1 MTPAIFKRKMNRARY
16 QALSNQPASVKDLA
30 LMVDASTLAAQVE
43 RDLAKFAKKACQGF
57 VCEQVRIFDVYGG
70 SGLPEGQK
78 SLALSLRFRAQERT
92 LKEKEV
98 NACL

>member
-1 MTPAIFKRKMNRARY
+1 M
-16 QALSNQPASVKDLA
+16 
-30 LMVDASTLAAQVE
+30 
-43 RDLAKFAKKACQGF
+43 
-57 VCEQVRIFDVYGG
+57 CEQVRIFDVYEG

-98 NACL
+98 NAAFELIQKMIADKTPYVVRK